1 MNVANKEKRD
11 KRGEKRG
18 NRGKESENVEKK
30 LIDHCQL
37 LLMWPVIMSN
47 GQLLLLASGFN

>member
-30 LIDHCQL
+30 
-37 LLMWPVIMSN
+37 VN
-47 GQLLLLASGFN
+47 